1 MDPNRTIE
9 AALPVR
15 AAQYKWAAALATFL
29 LTAGILSLA
38 RWKAPFPILLADRF
52 LPGSGWIQILLLAI
66 YGVLL
71 INRMADRRDT
81 AGIRLRIWLTF
92 SVVFFAQFI
101 LGVAGF
107 EKLLMTGRLHV
118 PVPAVVIAGPIFRG
132 ERFFMPILF
141 VSTIVL
147 VGPAWCSHLCY
158 IGAWDGL
165 AATARRRGGSLSSGW
180 TWLRFAVFAATPV
193 IAVLLRFFRVS
204 GSSAGIVALGFGA
217 LGLAVMVGLSS
228 RRGVM
233 VHCTAICPL
242 GVAGNLLGRMSPFRV
257 RIGPS
262 CTDCGRCTASC
273 RYNAL
278 SAQRIAKR
286 RPGYTCTLCGDCIA
300 SCETGALGYTFF
312 RASPSTSR
320 LIFLTLAV
328 SLHGVFL
335 GVARI

>member
-1 MDPNRTIE
+1 
-9 AALPVR
+9 
-15 AAQYKWAAALATFL
+15 LATFL
-29 LTAGILSLA
+29 LTTGILSLA
-38 RWKAPFPILLADRF
+38 QWKAPFPILLADRF
-52 LPGSGWIQILLLAI
+52 LPGSGWIQIFALAM
-66 YGVLL
+66 YGAFL
-71 INRMADRRDT
+71 ITKIADRRDT
-81 AGIRLRIWLTF
+81 AGIRLRIWLFF
-92 SVVFFAQFI
+92 SIVFFTQFI

-165 AATARRRGGSLSSGW
+165 ASIARRRGGSLSSGW
-180 TWLRFAVFAATPV
+180 TWLRFTIFAATPV
-193 IAVLLRFFRVS
+193 TAVLLRLFGVS
-204 GSSAGIVALGFGA
+204 GSSAGIVAVGFGV
-217 LGLAVMVGLSS
+217 LGLSVMAGLST

-242 GVAGNLLGRMSPFRV
+242 GVASNLLGKVSPFRI

-262 CTDCGRCTASC
+262 CTDCGLCTASC

-278 SAQRIAKR
+278 STDRIKKR
-286 RPGYTCTLCGDCIA
+286 HPGYTCTLCGDCIA
-300 SCETGALGYTFF
+300 SCETGALGYTIF
-312 RASPSTSR
+312 RASPPVSR
-320 LIFLTLAV
+320 LIFLTLVV
-328 SLHGVFL
+328 SLHAVFL

>member
-1 MDPNRTIE
+1 MQMDPNRTIE

-180 TWLRFAVFAATPV
+180 TWLRFTVFAATPV

-204 GSSAGIVALGFGA
+204 GSSAKIVALGFGA

-242 GVAGNLLGRMSPFRV
+242 GVASNLLGRMSPFRV

-278 SAQRIAKR
+278 SPPRELPRGAPDTPAHSAA
-286 RPGYTCTLCGDCIA
+286 TA
-300 SCETGALGYTFF
+300 SLPARQALWGI
-312 RASPSTSR
+312 PSSAP
-320 LIFLTLAV
+320 LPPPPA
-328 SLHGVFL
+328 
-335 GVARI
+335 

>member
-1 MDPNRTIE
+1 
-9 AALPVR
+9 
-15 AAQYKWAAALATFL
+15 LATFL
-29 LTAGILSLA
+29 LTTGILSLA

-52 LPGSGWIQILLLAI
+52 FPLSGWIQILLLAI
-66 YGVLL
+66 YGVFL
-71 INRMADRRDT
+71 ITKIADRRDT
-81 AGIRLRIWLTF
+81 AGIRLRIWLFF
-92 SVVFFAQFI
+92 SIVFFTQFI

-165 AATARRRGGSLSSGW
+165 ASIARRRGGSLSSGW
-180 TWLRFAVFAATPV
+180 TWLRFTIFAATPV
-193 IAVLLRFFRVS
+193 TAVLLRFFGVS
-204 GSSAGIVALGFGA
+204 GSSAGIVAVGFGV
-217 LGLAVMVGLSS
+217 LGLAVMAGLST

-242 GVAGNLLGRMSPFRV
+242 GVASNLLGKVSPFRI

-262 CTDCGRCTASC
+262 CTDCGLCTASC

-278 SAQRIAKR
+278 SADRIRKR

-300 SCETGALGYTFF
+300 SCETGALGYTIF
-312 RASPSTSR
+312 RASPPVSR
-320 LIFLTLAV
+320 LIFLTLVV
-328 SLHGVFL
+328 SLHAVFL

>member
-1 MDPNRTIE
+1 
-9 AALPVR
+9 
-15 AAQYKWAAALATFL
+15 LATFL
-29 LTAGILSLA
+29 LTTGILSLA

-52 LPGSGWIQILLLAI
+52 LPGSGWIQIFALAM
-66 YGVLL
+66 YGAFL
-71 INRMADRRDT
+71 ITKIADRRDT
-81 AGIRLRIWLTF
+81 AGIRLRIWLFF
-92 SVVFFAQFI
+92 SIVFFTQFI

-165 AATARRRGGSLSSGW
+165 ASIARRRGGSLSSGW
-180 TWLRFAVFAATPV
+180 TWLRFTIFAATPV
-193 IAVLLRFFRVS
+193 TAVLLRLFGVS
-204 GSSAGIVALGFGA
+204 GSSAGIVAVGFGV
-217 LGLAVMVGLSS
+217 LGLAVMAGLST

-242 GVAGNLLGRMSPFRV
+242 GVASNLLGKVSPFRI

-262 CTDCGRCTASC
+262 CTDCGLCTASC

-278 SAQRIAKR
+278 SRPKNYEEAPRIYLHPLR
-286 RPGYTCTLCGDCIA
+286 RLHRFLRNRRTGVYHFQSLSAGLPLDLPHPGGFFACGIPGRCPDLK
-300 SCETGALGYTFF
+300 S
-312 RASPSTSR
+312 
-320 LIFLTLAV
+320 
-328 SLHGVFL
+328 
-335 GVARI
+335 

>member
-1 MDPNRTIE
+1 VSGRGSSS
-9 AALPVR
+9 AAHSLR
-15 AAQYKWAAALATFL
+15 AARSKRAAALAAFL

-52 LPGSGWIQILLLAI
+52 LPGSGWIQIFALAM
-66 YGVLL
+66 YGALL
-71 INRMADRRDT
+71 ITKMADRRNT
-81 AGIRLRIWLTF
+81 AGIRLKIWLAF
-92 SVVFFAQFI
+92 SIVFFTQFI

-132 ERFFMPILF
+132 EGLFMPILF

-165 AATARRRGGSLSSGW
+165 ASTARRRGGSLSSGW
-180 TWLRFAVFAATPV
+180 TWLRFTVFAATPLT
-193 IAVLLRFFRVS
+193 AVLLRLFGVS
-204 GSSAGIVALGFGA
+204 VPSAGMIAVGFGA
-217 LGLAVMVGLSS
+217 IGLAVMAGLST

-242 GVAGNLLGRMSPFRV
+242 GVAGNILGKMSPFRI

-262 CTDCGRCTASC
+262 CTDCGRCTAAC
-273 RYNAL
+273 RYDAL
-278 SAQRIAKR
+278 STDRIKKR
-286 RPGYTCTLCGDCIA
+286 RLGYTCTLCGDCIA
-300 SCETGALGYTFF
+300 SCETGALGYTIFG
-312 RASPSTSR
+312 ASPSTSR
-320 LIFLTLAV
+320 LIFLTLVV
-328 SLHGVFL
+328 SLHAVFL

>member
-1 MDPNRTIE
+1 
-9 AALPVR
+9 
-15 AAQYKWAAALATFL
+15 LATFL
-29 LTAGILSLA
+29 LTTGILSLA

-52 LPGSGWIQILLLAI
+52 LPGSGWIQIFALAM
-66 YGVLL
+66 YGAFL
-71 INRMADRRDT
+71 ITKIADRRDT
-81 AGIRLRIWLTF
+81 AGIRLRIWLFF
-92 SVVFFAQFI
+92 SIVFFTQFI

-165 AATARRRGGSLSSGW
+165 ASIARRRGGSLSSGW
-180 TWLRFAVFAATPV
+180 TWLRFTIFAATPV
-193 IAVLLRFFRVS
+193 TAVLLRLFGVS
-204 GSSAGIVALGFGA
+204 GSSAGIVAVGFGV
-217 LGLAVMVGLSS
+217 LGLAVMAGLST

-242 GVAGNLLGRMSPFRV
+242 GVASNLLGKVSPFRI

-262 CTDCGRCTASC
+262 CTDCGLCTASC

-278 SAQRIAKR
+278 SAQRITKR

-300 SCETGALGYTFF
+300 SCETGALGYTIF
-312 RASPSTSR
+312 RASPPVSR
-320 LIFLTLAV
+320 LIFLTLVV
-328 SLHGVFL
+328 SLHAVFL